1 MLLVTVVHRF
11 AKPCTTSAFIAL
23 IVGCAQA
30 TPSTRVL
37 AVDGVVPAGVTAAS
51 ASASV
56 ASDGSCYAGAYS
68 LADGSVIDIQ
78 RTAKA
83 RTFRW
88 HRLDGRTGTLVAGP
102 DGLWRGNRGWTA
114 EIDPTVVRM
123 DQCHVAA
130 IEVDG
135 RPAHRVALHV
145 VDTRFASGKQQ
156 LRGRLVMPPGDARAP
171 IVILVHGSEK
181 YSGVDFYHEQHL
193 FPAHGVGVFVYDKRG
208 TGQSSGR
215 YTQDF
220 NALANDAVAALA
232 EARRLAGSR
241 TARIGFRG
249 SSQGGWVAPLAA
261 TRATVDFVQIAYG
274 LAESPAA
281 EDREQVMSDLRMAG
295 YGPDVLAKAR
305 EVTDATALFM
315 ATRGRQGGAAIR
327 AARRYS
333 REPWW
338 KAMRGEYTGSVLRYP
353 TWITRLALPFVDVG
367 TPWNHDPVPVLRSVQ
382 APQLWMIAADDR
394 EAPPAETQRRL
405 QALAAEG
412 RPITT
417 VIFPDT
423 DHGIVE
429 FVEPRVGQ
437 RIRTR
442 FAEGFL
448 AMSVDWIR
456 DGRLGDRAYGRASVA
471 DHRDP

>member
-1 MLLVTVVHRF
+1 MTIVIAILRF
-11 AKPCTTSAFIAL
+11 ATPCTTSALIAL
-23 IVGCAQA
+23 VVGCAQA
-30 TPSTRVL
+30 TPATRVL
-37 AVDGVVPAGVTAAS
+37 AAERAVPAGVTAAP
-51 ASASV
+51 ASTSGT
-56 ASDGSCYAGAYS
+56 SDGSCYAGAYS
-68 LADGSVIDIQ
+68 LADGSVMDIQ
-78 RTAKA
+78 RTARE

-114 EIDPTVVRM
+114 EVDPTVIRM
-123 DQCHVAA
+123 DQCHAAA
-130 IEVDG
+130 IEVNG
-135 RPAHRVALHV
+135 RPAHRIALHV
-145 VDTRFASGKQQ
+145 VDTRFVSGKQQ
-156 LRGRLVMPPGDARAP
+156 LRGRLVMPPGDAGAP
-171 IVILVHGSEK
+171 VVILVHGSEK

-193 FPAHGVGVFVYDKRG
+193 FPALGVGVFVYDKRG

-220 NALANDAVAALA
+220 DALANDAVAALA

-249 SSQGGWVAPLAA
+249 TSQGGWVAPLAA
-261 TRATVDFVQIAYG
+261 TRAPVDFVQVAYG

-281 EDREQVMSDLRMAG
+281 EDREQVMSELRMAG

-305 EVTDATALFM
+305 EVTDATALFL
-315 ATRGRQGGAAIR
+315 ATRGRQGGAGISAV
-327 AARRYS
+327 RRYS

-338 KAMRGEYTGSVLRYP
+338 NAMRGEYTGSVLRYP

-394 EAPPAETQRRL
+394 EAPPGETLRRL
-405 QALAAEG
+405 HALAAQG

-417 VIFPDT
+417 AVFPDT

-429 FVEPRVGQ
+429 FVERDGQ

-442 FAEGFL
+442 YAEGFL

-456 DGRLGDRAYGRASVA
+456 DGRLGDRDYGRASVA
-471 DHRDP
+471 THRNP